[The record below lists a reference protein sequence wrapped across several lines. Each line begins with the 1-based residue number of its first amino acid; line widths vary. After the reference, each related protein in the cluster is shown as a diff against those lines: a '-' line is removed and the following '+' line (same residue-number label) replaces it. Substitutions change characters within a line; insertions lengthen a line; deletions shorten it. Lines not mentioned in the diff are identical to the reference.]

1 MRRWE
6 QGQSSGKQRTRA
18 QPSEWEFLARQQPG
32 GGPSHGAGCGPC
44 SPPGS
49 ALMGGHRW
57 GETGGTEG
65 HGHGGG
71 PWAEPHKAGG
81 DVPAV
86 RTEAEIHRGGKRG
99 NTKGVTAPYCPVH
112 PPDTVLQHCSQPGHC
127 LRAALT
133 ISGGTGGPSCP
144 PHPPPATQRGLSRAP
159 RSPGGCWCPRGPRHF
174 WSASASL
181 REEGRGRGRGS
192 GPLWEPGGRRQP
204 REWPLE
210 PRAAPA
216 TSSTPRAGLCS
227 PSLAPPMRAGQPAAR
242 GAGGTVPRQD
252 RVHEGGPDPLPLTL
266 VLQGLEPLASLV
278 VQLLQVRGPRAG
290 EEDVVGAF
298 LARLVLHA
306 QPLVVLSLGRACK
319 GRERAQR
326 TNPCRTAAPR
336 PTARQDAAPEP
347 PP

>member
-1 MRRWE
+1 
-6 QGQSSGKQRTRA
+6 
-18 QPSEWEFLARQQPG
+18 
-32 GGPSHGAGCGPC
+32 
-44 SPPGS
+44 
-49 ALMGGHRW
+49 MGM
-57 GETGGTEG
+57 E
-65 HGHGGG
+65 GG

-252 RVHEGGPDPLPLTL
+252 RVHDGGQDPPLPWCCRDLSPSRAWLCSSSRCGGRVLGKKTLSGHSSPGLYCTLSRLSFSALAEPAKAGRGLRGQIPAGQQPPDPW
-266 VLQGLEPLASLV
+266 
-278 VQLLQVRGPRAG
+278 
-290 EEDVVGAF
+290 
-298 LARLVLHA
+298 
-306 QPLVVLSLGRACK
+306 
-319 GRERAQR
+319 
-326 TNPCRTAAPR
+326 
-336 PTARQDAAPEP
+336 
-347 PP
+347 